1 MHWLPVQHRITFKK
15 TVTVY
20 KCLHGLAPPYLTE
33 YCTSTS
39 FDAGRRHL
47 RSAYNRQLI
56 IPRTRTSYGDRS
68 FAVHGPVVWNSLT
81 HDLRSTDLS
90 LATFRN
96 RLKTFLFDTD
106 RSILLETWSP
116 TRCPTSP
123 RSFLGSRP
131 DPRPGCEPGRG
142 LFQEAQIPLDRTCR

>member
-1 MHWLPVQHRITFKK
+1 MHWLPVRHRITFKIA
-15 TVTVY
+15 VTVY
-20 KCLHGLAPPYLTE
+20 KCLHGLAPPYLTK

-47 RSAYNRQLI
+47 RSAFTLQLI
-56 IPRTRTSYGDRS
+56 IPRTTTSYGDRG

-106 RSILLETWSP
+106 R
-116 TRCPTSP
+116 
-123 RSFLGSRP
+123 
-131 DPRPGCEPGRG
+131 PGVQQVRGR
-142 LFQEAQIPLDRTCR
+142 FWVRDQIRDLVADFF